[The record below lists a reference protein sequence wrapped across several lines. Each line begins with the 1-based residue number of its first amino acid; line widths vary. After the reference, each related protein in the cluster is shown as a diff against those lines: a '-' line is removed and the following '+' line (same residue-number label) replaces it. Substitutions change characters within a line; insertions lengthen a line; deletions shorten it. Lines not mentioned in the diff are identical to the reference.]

1 MENLL
6 TVKNKKW
13 YYFVSMSEKVT
24 GYSLLVAGVAIIL
37 IALMFVYQV
46 FTKQAEPAHLFSF
59 PGISI
64 DLSKIVASQLPKDVT
79 LPAGTTM
86 EQEIIPAKV
95 VNDSANIAAHLF
107 LMGFVASVGYKIAS
121 LGVLMLRPVVVRLK
135 ETAEPQLK

>member
-1 MENLL
+1 MLL
-6 TVKNKKW
+6 
-13 YYFVSMSEKVT
+13 FVCMSEKIT
-24 GYSLLVAGVAIIL
+24 GYSLLVTGVMIIL
-37 IALMFVYQV
+37 VALLLVYQV
-46 FTKQAEPAHLFSF
+46 FTKQTQPAHLFSF

-79 LPAGTTM
+79 LPAGTAM

-121 LGVLMLRPVVVRLK
+121 LGVLMLRPVVVRVK
-135 ETAEPQLK
+135 EAAEPQLK